1 MKNKEKRGESP
12 FTVNCA
18 KQLFGSGKLHR
29 LSYEW
34 IVVVGNLAVLF
45 EGNKSE
51 HEGPRNLDV
60 IAVKDSVNMSC
71 RDCTHCSQ

>member
-1 MKNKEKRGESP
+1 
-12 FTVNCA
+12 V

-34 IVVVGNLAVLF
+34 IVVVGNLALLF

-60 IAVKDSVNMSC
+60 IAVKDSVNYVMS
-71 RDCTHCSQ
+71 RLYALFTVRRHLGRTE